1 MPKTIQRS
9 YFVHSFYQRY
19 ILGDHILIN
28 LYQTCEMEK
37 KYESKRNS
45 IKCN

>member
-1 MPKTIQRS
+1 MPKTIQKS

-28 LYQTCEMEK
+28 LYQTREMDK
-37 KYESKRNS
+37 KDE
-45 IKCN
+45 